1 MEQEKKKGGAGRVVL
16 IILGV
21 LAALGVA
28 GYLGLRALVKEQM
41 SKVNDINLSV
51 AKGQEAPDFALPLT
65 DGSEAKL
72 SELLKDKE
80 VVVLNIFA
88 SWCGPCEK
96 EFPDMEKTY
105 QKYKDKMEIVAVSGD
120 LVLDEMEDMVKYKE
134 EHNLSFPIGMKNESI
149 DSLKVGGFPT
159 TYIIDRNGRIV
170 FSQSGA
176 FLHEGDFEKVVTSL
190 MGDDYEGKQVAL
202 YNFYVTNKD
211 KDRVSGIEIRLY
223 NDTVDETITTG
234 EDGIA
239 SYFTQDA
246 QDLKIEILNLPDG
259 YTSNADST
267 KSASCNV
274 TVTDPLKRGSRLKRD
289 PRF

>member
-28 GYLGLRALVKEQM
+28 GYLGLRALVKDQM

-51 AKGQEAPDFALPLT
+51 SKGQEAPDFALPLT

-134 EHNLSFPIGMKNESI
+134 EHNLSFLIGMKNESI

-259 YTSNADST
+259 YTSNADSITLGIESGT
-267 KSASCNV
+267 KMI
-274 TVTDPLKRGSRLKRD
+274 TIEKK
-289 PRF
+289 

>member
-28 GYLGLRALVKEQM
+28 GYLGLRALVQDQM
-41 SKVNDINLSV
+41 KKVNDINLSV
-51 AKGQEAPDFALPLT
+51 SKGQEAPDFALPLT

-134 EHNLSFPIGMKNESI
+134 EHNLSFLIGMKNESI

-170 FSQSGA
+170 FSQSSA

-202 YNFYVTNKD
+202 YNFYVTKND

-259 YTSNADST
+259 YTSNADSITLGIESGT
-267 KSASCNV
+267 KMI
-274 TVTDPLKRGSRLKRD
+274 TIEKK
-289 PRF
+289 

>member
-28 GYLGLRALVKEQM
+28 GYLGLRALVKDQM

-134 EHNLSFPIGMKNESI
+134 EHNLSFLIGMKNESI

-259 YTSNADST
+259 YTSNADSITLGIESGT
-267 KSASCNV
+267 KMI
-274 TVTDPLKRGSRLKRD
+274 TIEKK
-289 PRF
+289 

>member
-28 GYLGLRALVKEQM
+28 GYLGLRALVQDQM
-41 SKVNDINLSV
+41 RKVNNINLSV

-134 EHNLSFPIGMKNESI
+134 EHNLSFLIGMKNESI

-170 FSQSGA
+170 FSQSSA

-211 KDRVSGIEIRLY
+211 KDRAPGIEIRLY

-246 QDLKIEILNLPDG
+246 QDLKIEILNLPEG
-259 YTSNADST
+259 CTSNADSIALGIESGT
-267 KSASCNV
+267 KMI
-274 TVTDPLKRGSRLKRD
+274 TIEKK
-289 PRF
+289 

>member
-28 GYLGLRALVKEQM
+28 GYLGLRALVQDQM
-41 SKVNDINLSV
+41 KKVNNINLSV

-134 EHNLSFPIGMKNESI
+134 EHNLSFLIGMKNESI

-202 YNFYVTNKD
+202 YNFYVTNND

-259 YTSNADST
+259 YTSNADSITLGIESGT
-267 KSASCNV
+267 KMI
-274 TVTDPLKRGSRLKRD
+274 TIEKK
-289 PRF
+289 

>member
-28 GYLGLRALVKEQM
+28 GYLGLRALVQDQM

-51 AKGQEAPDFALPLT
+51 SKGQEAPDFVLPLT

-134 EHNLSFPIGMKNESI
+134 EHNLSFLIGMKNESI

-170 FSQSGA
+170 FSQSSA

-202 YNFYVTNKD
+202 YNFYVVNKD
-211 KDRVSGIEIRLY
+211 KDRLSDIKIRLY

-234 EDGIA
+234 EDGLA

-259 YTSNADST
+259 YTSNADSITLGIESGT
-267 KSASCNV
+267 KMI
-274 TVTDPLKRGSRLKRD
+274 TIEKK
-289 PRF
+289 

>member
-1 MEQEKKKGGAGRVVL
+1 MTR
-16 IILGV
+16 
-21 LAALGVA
+21 
-28 GYLGLRALVKEQM
+28 
-41 SKVNDINLSV
+41 
-51 AKGQEAPDFALPLT
+51 GQEAPDFALPLT

-149 DSLKVGGFPT
+149 DSLKIGGFPT

-170 FSQSGA
+170 FSQSSA

-202 YNFYVTNKD
+202 YNFYVVNKD
-211 KDRVSGIEIRLY
+211 KDRLPGIEIRLY

-259 YTSNADST
+259 YTSNADSITLGIESGT
-267 KSASCNV
+267 KMI
-274 TVTDPLKRGSRLKRD
+274 TLEKK
-289 PRF
+289 

>member
-28 GYLGLRALVKEQM
+28 GYLGLRALVQDQM
-41 SKVNDINLSV
+41 KKVNDINLSV
-51 AKGQEAPDFALPLT
+51 SKGQEAPDFALPLT

-134 EHNLSFPIGMKNESI
+134 EHNLSFLIGMKNESI

-211 KDRVSGIEIRLY
+211 KDRAPGIEIRLY

-259 YTSNADST
+259 YTSNADSITLGIESGT
-267 KSASCNV
+267 KMI
-274 TVTDPLKRGSRLKRD
+274 TIEKK
-289 PRF
+289 

>member
-28 GYLGLRALVKEQM
+28 GFFGLRALVQDQM
-41 SKVNDINLSV
+41 SKVNNINLSMTR
-51 AKGQEAPDFALPLT
+51 GQEAPDFTLPLT

-134 EHNLSFPIGMKNESI
+134 EHNLSFLIGMKNESI

-170 FSQSGA
+170 FSQSSA

-202 YNFYVTNKD
+202 YNFYVTNANKE
-211 KDRVSGIEIRLY
+211 RVSDIEIRLY
-223 NDTVDETITTG
+223 NDTVNETITTD
-234 EDGIA
+234 EDGLA

-259 YTSNADST
+259 YTSNADSITLGIESGT
-267 KSASCNV
+267 KMI
-274 TVTDPLKRGSRLKRD
+274 TIEKK
-289 PRF
+289 

>member
-28 GYLGLRALVKEQM
+28 GFFGLRALVQDQM
-41 SKVNDINLSV
+41 SKVNNINLSMTR
-51 AKGQEAPDFALPLT
+51 GQEAPDFALPLT

-134 EHNLSFPIGMKNESI
+134 EHNLSFLIGMKNESI

-170 FSQSGA
+170 FSQSSA

-259 YTSNADST
+259 YTSNADSITLGIESGT
-267 KSASCNV
+267 KMI
-274 TVTDPLKRGSRLKRD
+274 TLEKK
-289 PRF
+289 

>member
-28 GYLGLRALVKEQM
+28 GFFGLRALVQDQM
-41 SKVNDINLSV
+41 SKVNNINLSMTR
-51 AKGQEAPDFALPLT
+51 GQEAPDFALPLT

-134 EHNLSFPIGMKNESI
+134 EHNLSFLIGMKNESI

-170 FSQSGA
+170 FSQSSA

-211 KDRVSGIEIRLY
+211 KDRAPGIEIRLY

-246 QDLKIEILNLPDG
+246 QDLKIEILNLPEG
-259 YTSNADST
+259 CTSNADSIALGIESGT
-267 KSASCNV
+267 KMI
-274 TVTDPLKRGSRLKRD
+274 TIEKK
-289 PRF
+289 

>member
-51 AKGQEAPDFALPLT
+51 SKGQEAPDFALPLT

-170 FSQSGA
+170 FSQSSA

-259 YTSNADST
+259 YTSNADSITLGIESGT
-267 KSASCNV
+267 KMI
-274 TVTDPLKRGSRLKRD
+274 TIEKK
-289 PRF
+289 

>member
-149 DSLKVGGFPT
+149 DSLKIGGFPT

-170 FSQSGA
+170 FSQSSA

-259 YTSNADST
+259 YTSNADSITLGIESGT
-267 KSASCNV
+267 KMITIEKN
-274 TVTDPLKRGSRLKRD
+274 
-289 PRF
+289 

>member
-28 GYLGLRALVKEQM
+28 GYLGLRALVQDQM
-41 SKVNDINLSV
+41 KKVNDINLSV
-51 AKGQEAPDFALPLT
+51 SKGQEAPDFALPLT

-134 EHNLSFPIGMKNESI
+134 EHNLSFLIGMKNESI

-170 FSQSGA
+170 FSQSSA

-211 KDRVSGIEIRLY
+211 KDRAPGIEIRLY

-259 YTSNADST
+259 YTSNADSITLGIESGT
-267 KSASCNV
+267 KMI
-274 TVTDPLKRGSRLKRD
+274 TIEKK
-289 PRF
+289 

>member
-21 LAALGVA
+21 LAALGFA
-28 GYLGLRALVKEQM
+28 GYLGLRALVQDQM
-41 SKVNDINLSV
+41 KKVNNINLSV

-134 EHNLSFPIGMKNESI
+134 EHNLSFLIGMKNESI
-149 DSLKVGGFPT
+149 DSLKIGGFPT

-202 YNFYVTNKD
+202 YNFYVTNAD
-211 KDRVSGIEIRLY
+211 KERVSDIEIRLY
-223 NDTVDETITTG
+223 NDTVDETIKTG

-246 QDLKIEILNLPDG
+246 QDLKIEVLNLPDG
-259 YTSNADST
+259 YTSNADSITLGIESGT
-267 KSASCNV
+267 KMI
-274 TVTDPLKRGSRLKRD
+274 TIEKK
-289 PRF
+289 

>member
-1 MEQEKKKGGAGRVVL
+1 MEKKKGGAGRVVL

-28 GYLGLRALVKEQM
+28 GFFGLRALVQDQM
-41 SKVNDINLSV
+41 SKVNNINLSMTR
-51 AKGQEAPDFALPLT
+51 GQEAPDFALPLT

-134 EHNLSFPIGMKNESI
+134 EHNLSFLIGMKNESI

-170 FSQSGA
+170 FSQSSA

-211 KDRVSGIEIRLY
+211 KDRAPGIEIRLY

-259 YTSNADST
+259 YTSNADSITLGIESGT
-267 KSASCNV
+267 KMI
-274 TVTDPLKRGSRLKRD
+274 TIEKK
-289 PRF
+289 

>member
-28 GYLGLRALVKEQM
+28 GYLGLRALVQDQM
-41 SKVNDINLSV
+41 KKVNNINLSV

-134 EHNLSFPIGMKNESI
+134 EHNLSFLIGMKNESI

-211 KDRVSGIEIRLY
+211 KDRAPGIEIRLY

-259 YTSNADST
+259 YTSNADSITLGIESGT
-267 KSASCNV
+267 KMI
-274 TVTDPLKRGSRLKRD
+274 TIEKK
-289 PRF
+289 

>member
-28 GYLGLRALVKEQM
+28 GYLGLRALVQDQM
-41 SKVNDINLSV
+41 KKVNNINLSV

-134 EHNLSFPIGMKNESI
+134 EHNLSFLIGMKNESI

-159 TYIIDRNGRIV
+159 TYVLDRTGRIV
-170 FSQSGA
+170 FSQSSA
-176 FLHEGDFEKVVTSL
+176 FLREGDFEKVVTSL

-202 YNFYVTNKD
+202 YNFYVVNKD
-211 KDRVSGIEIRLY
+211 KDRLPGIEIRLY

-234 EDGIA
+234 EDGLA

-259 YTSNADST
+259 YTSNADSITLGIESGT
-267 KSASCNV
+267 KMI
-274 TVTDPLKRGSRLKRD
+274 TLGKK
-289 PRF
+289 

>member
-21 LAALGVA
+21 LAALGIA
-28 GYLGLRALVKEQM
+28 GFIGLRALVQDRM
-41 SKVNDINLSV
+41 SKVNNINLSV
-51 AKGQEAPDFALPLT
+51 TKGQEAPDFVLPLT

-72 SELLKDKE
+72 SKLLKDKE

-88 SWCGPCEK
+88 SWCGPCER

-134 EHNLSFPIGMKNESI
+134 EHNLSFLIGMKNETI
-149 DSLKVGGFPT
+149 DSLKIGGFPT

-170 FSQSGA
+170 FSQSSA
-176 FLHEGDFEKVVTSL
+176 FVHEGDFEKVVTSL
-190 MGDDYEGKQVAL
+190 MGDDYESKQVAL
-202 YNFYVTNKD
+202 YNFYVTNTD
-211 KDRVSGIEIRLY
+211 KERASGIEIRLY

-246 QDLKIEILNLPDG
+246 QDLKIEVVNLPDG
-259 YTSNADST
+259 YTSNADSITLGIESGT
-267 KSASCNV
+267 KMI
-274 TVTDPLKRGSRLKRD
+274 TIEKK
-289 PRF
+289 

>member
-21 LAALGVA
+21 LAALGFA
-28 GYLGLRALVKEQM
+28 GYLGLRALVQDQM

-51 AKGQEAPDFALPLT
+51 SKGQEAPDFVLPLT

-134 EHNLSFPIGMKNESI
+134 EHNLSFLVGMKNESI

-202 YNFYVTNKD
+202 YNFYVTNAD
-211 KDRVSGIEIRLY
+211 KERVSDIEIRLY

-246 QDLKIEILNLPDG
+246 QDLKIEVLNLPDG
-259 YTSNADST
+259 YTSNADSITLGIESGT
-267 KSASCNV
+267 KMI
-274 TVTDPLKRGSRLKRD
+274 TIEKK
-289 PRF
+289 

>member
-28 GYLGLRALVKEQM
+28 GFFGLRALVQDQM
-41 SKVNDINLSV
+41 KKVNDINLSV
-51 AKGQEAPDFALPLT
+51 SKGQEAPDFVLPLT

-170 FSQSGA
+170 FSQSSA

-211 KDRVSGIEIRLY
+211 KDRAPGIEIRLY

-259 YTSNADST
+259 YTSNADSITLGIESGT
-267 KSASCNV
+267 KMI
-274 TVTDPLKRGSRLKRD
+274 TIEKK
-289 PRF
+289 

>member
-28 GYLGLRALVKEQM
+28 GYLGLRALVQDQM
-41 SKVNDINLSV
+41 KKVNNINLSV

-134 EHNLSFPIGMKNESI
+134 EHNLSFLIGMKNESI

-170 FSQSGA
+170 FSQSSA

-259 YTSNADST
+259 YTSNADSITLGIESGT
-267 KSASCNV
+267 KMI
-274 TVTDPLKRGSRLKRD
+274 TLEKK
-289 PRF
+289 

>member
-1 MEQEKKKGGAGRVVL
+1 MEQEKKKGGAGRVAL
-16 IILGV
+16 IILGILAV
-21 LAALGVA
+21 LGAAGFF
-28 GYLGLRALVKEQM
+28 GLKAFIQDKM
-41 SKVNDINLSV
+41 DKVNSISLSMT
-51 AKGQEAPDFALPLT
+51 KGQEAPDFDLPLT
-65 DGSEAKL
+65 DGSQAKL

-88 SWCGPCEK
+88 SWCGPCER

-120 LVLDEMEDMVKYKE
+120 LVLDSMEDMIKYKE
-134 EHNLSFPIGMKNESI
+134 EHNLSFLIGMKNESI
-149 DSLKVGGFPT
+149 DSLAVGGFPT

-202 YNFYVTNKD
+202 YNFYISRKD
-211 KDRVSGIEIRLY
+211 NGPVSGIMIRLY

-239 SYFTQDA
+239 SYFTNEA
-246 QDLKIEILNLPDG
+246 QDLKVEVVNLPEG
-259 YTSNADST
+259 YTSNADSITLGIESGT
-267 KSASCNV
+267 KMI
-274 TVTDPLKRGSRLKRD
+274 TIEKK
-289 PRF
+289 

>member
-28 GYLGLRALVKEQM
+28 GYLGLRALVQDQM
-41 SKVNDINLSV
+41 KKVNNINLSV

-202 YNFYVTNKD
+202 YNFYVTKND

-259 YTSNADST
+259 YTSNADTITLGIETGT
-267 KSASCNV
+267 KMI
-274 TVTDPLKRGSRLKRD
+274 TLEKK
-289 PRF
+289 

>member
-28 GYLGLRALVKEQM
+28 GFFGLRALVQDQM
-41 SKVNDINLSV
+41 SKVNNINLSMTR
-51 AKGQEAPDFALPLT
+51 GQEAPDFALPLT

-134 EHNLSFPIGMKNESI
+134 EHNLSFLIGMKNESI

-170 FSQSGA
+170 FSQSSA

-211 KDRVSGIEIRLY
+211 KDRAPGIEIRLY

-234 EDGIA
+234 EDGLA

-259 YTSNADST
+259 YTSNADSITLGIESGT
-267 KSASCNV
+267 KMI
-274 TVTDPLKRGSRLKRD
+274 TIEKK
-289 PRF
+289 

>member
-28 GYLGLRALVKEQM
+28 GYLGLRALVQDQM
-41 SKVNDINLSV
+41 KKVNNINLSV

-134 EHNLSFPIGMKNESI
+134 EHNLSFLIGMKNESI

-170 FSQSGA
+170 FSQSSA

-202 YNFYVTNKD
+202 YNFYVTKND

-259 YTSNADST
+259 YTSNADSITLGIESGT
-267 KSASCNV
+267 KMI
-274 TVTDPLKRGSRLKRD
+274 TIEKK
-289 PRF
+289 

>member
-1 MEQEKKKGGAGRVVL
+1 MEQKKKKGGAGRVVL
-16 IILGV
+16 IIFGV
-21 LAALGVA
+21 LAALGAA
-28 GYLGLRALVKEQM
+28 GYLGLKALVQNQM

-51 AKGQEAPDFALPLT
+51 TRGQQAPDFALPLT

-88 SWCGPCEK
+88 SWCGPCKK

-120 LVLDEMEDMVKYKE
+120 TVLDSMDDMIKYKE
-134 EHNLSFPIGMKNESI
+134 EHNLSFLIGMKNESI

-170 FSQSGA
+170 FSQSSA

-190 MGDDYEGKQVAL
+190 MGDDYEGKQIAL
-202 YNFYVTNKD
+202 YNFLVLNTD
-211 KDRVSGIEIRLY
+211 KERVSGIEIRLY

-259 YTSNADST
+259 YTSNADSITLGIESGT
-267 KSASCNV
+267 KMI
-274 TVTDPLKRGSRLKRD
+274 TIEKE
-289 PRF
+289 